1 MRYVVAIM
9 AACIA
14 AAPLNAV
21 QAFEQPSNVYVFTD
35 EEVAECGGDDCV
47 MVSKKKLAAKLD
59 EVIGARVKAR
69 AGNCMGGA
77 LWRPQ

>member
-21 QAFEQPSNVYVFTD
+21 RAFERANNVFILTD
-35 EEVAECGGDDCV
+35 EEMEECEGDNCV
-47 MVSKKKLAAKLD
+47 LVSKTKLMEKIEARIDTEVKK
-59 EVIGARVKAR
+59 R
-69 AGNCMGGA
+69 AGNCRGSSV
-77 LWRPQ
+77 WRPQ